1 MTETNIEKIRDR
13 KIKIKRTNG
22 NVMIIIQ
29 MNMTIME
36 VVKVISK
43 YI

>member
-1 MTETNIEKIRDR
+1 MISTEINIEKIRDR
-13 KIKIKRTNG
+13 KIKRTNG
-22 NVMIIIQ
+22 NVMTIIQ

-36 VVKVISK
+36 VIKVISK